1 MKIQSDFSITVLR
14 KRLLSVLLAIT
25 FLFCFL
31 IGRFFYLQVV
41 CSEKLYYLA
50 LDQWTREIP
59 LIARRGNITDR
70 NGVVLAGSS
79 LSYSVFARPRAVVDI
94 ESTAETLSSLFSID
108 GEALENKLK
117 QGKSSE
123 ITVVKKTGK
132 ENVEKLSAYDL
143 SGVYYAED
151 NTRVY
156 PYGDLLSR
164 VIGFT
169 SSDNTGTTGIEKYYD
184 DLLSG
189 KNGEILFDTDLVGV
203 EIEEGSVKYLS
214 AESGYHVALTVDLEI
229 QLVAEQV
236 MKKAYAEHNPRSAA
250 CLVLDPQS
258 FEVLALAEAP
268 SFDLNDPPRDQIS
281 LLNSLSRNS
290 LFCDVYEPGS
300 TFKVV
305 TAASDIEEWLKGNPK
320 ALSTSHVFSSAVT
333 RSVDGTTIKCWSTH
347 ANGKHAN
354 QTIAEALNNSCNPC
368 FVDMALALGKDTF
381 YEYLK
386 AFHFGSVTGI
396 DFSGE
401 AHGLLMPC
409 SAVRDCDLAR
419 IGFGQT
425 IAVTGLQLACA
436 VASAVNGG
444 YYYTPRLLS
453 SVTDE
458 YGNLVKKGKSVLLNR
473 TISEKASSLL
483 SSMLEG
489 VVRDGSGKKAY
500 IEGYRIGGKTGTAQK
515 YENGRI
521 AAGKYVSSF
530 VGFFPSDDP
539 QYLCLIVVD
548 EPQGTYYGSAVAA
561 PLAKEVFQGIIDAKN
576 IKSFV

>member
-1 MKIQSDFSITVLR
+1 M
-14 KRLLSVLLAIT
+14 SVLLAIT

-108 GEALENKLK
+108 GETLEKKLK

-123 ITVVKKTGK
+123 ITVVKKTAK

-203 EIEEGSVKYLS
+203 EIEDGSVKYLS

-250 CLVLDPQS
+250 CLVLDPQT

-458 YGNLVKKGKSVLLNR
+458 YGNLVKKGESVLLNR

>member
-1 MKIQSDFSITVLR
+1 M
-14 KRLLSVLLAIT
+14 SVLLAIT

-108 GEALENKLK
+108 GETLENKLK

-123 ITVVKKTGK
+123 ITVVKKTAK

-203 EIEEGSVKYLS
+203 EIEDGSVKYLS

-250 CLVLDPQS
+250 CLVLDPQT

-458 YGNLVKKGKSVLLNR
+458 YGNLVKKGESVLLNR

>member
-1 MKIQSDFSITVLR
+1 M
-14 KRLLSVLLAIT
+14 SVLLAIT

-59 LIARRGNITDR
+59 LIAKRGNITDR
-70 NGVVLAGSS
+70 NGVVLAGSR

-94 ESTAETLSSLFSID
+94 ESTAETLSTLFSID
-108 GEALENKLK
+108 GETLEKKLK

-123 ITVVKKTGK
+123 ITVVKKTAK

-203 EIEEGSVKYLS
+203 EIEDGSVKYLS

-250 CLVLDPQS
+250 CLVLDPQT

-305 TAASDIEEWLKGNPK
+305 TAASDMEWLKGNPK

-458 YGNLVKKGKSVLLNR
+458 YGNLVKKGESVLLNR

>member
-1 MKIQSDFSITVLR
+1 M
-14 KRLLSVLLAIT
+14 SVLLAIT

-70 NGVVLAGSS
+70 NGVVLAGSR

-123 ITVVKKTGK
+123 ITVVKKTAK

-214 AESGYHVALTVDLEI
+214 AESGYHVALTIDVEI

-250 CLVLDPQS
+250 CLVLDPQT

-458 YGNLVKKGKSVLLNR
+458 YGNLVKKGESVLLNR

-500 IEGYRIGGKTGTAQK
+500 IEGYKIGGKTGTAQK

>member
-1 MKIQSDFSITVLR
+1 M
-14 KRLLSVLLAIT
+14 SVLLAIT

-41 CSEKLYYLA
+41 CTEKLYYLA

-70 NGVVLAGSS
+70 SGVVLAGSR

-108 GEALENKLK
+108 GESLENKLK

-123 ITVVKKTGK
+123 ITVVKKTAK

-214 AESGYHVALTVDLEI
+214 AESGYHVALTIDVEI

-250 CLVLDPQS
+250 CLVLDPQT

-458 YGNLVKKGKSVLLNR
+458 YGNLVKKGESVLLNR
-473 TISEKASSLL
+473 TISEKASALL

-500 IEGYRIGGKTGTAQK
+500 IEGYQIGGKTGTAQK

>member
-1 MKIQSDFSITVLR
+1 M
-14 KRLLSVLLAIT
+14 SVLLAIT

-70 NGVVLAGSS
+70 NGVVLAGSR

-203 EIEEGSVKYLS
+203 EIEDGSVKYLS
-214 AESGYHVALTVDLEI
+214 AESGYHVALTIDVEI

-250 CLVLDPQS
+250 CLVLDPQT

-386 AFHFGSVTGI
+386 AFHFGSMTGI

-458 YGNLVKKGKSVLLNR
+458 YGNLVKKGESVLLNR
-473 TISEKASSLL
+473 TISEKASALL

>member
-1 MKIQSDFSITVLR
+1 M
-14 KRLLSVLLAIT
+14 SVLLAIT

-70 NGVVLAGSS
+70 SGVVLAGSS

-108 GEALENKLK
+108 GETLEKKLK

-123 ITVVKKTGK
+123 ITVVKKTAK

-203 EIEEGSVKYLS
+203 EIEDGSVKYLS

-250 CLVLDPQS
+250 CLVLDPQT

>member
-1 MKIQSDFSITVLR
+1 M
-14 KRLLSVLLAIT
+14 SVLLAIT

-70 NGVVLAGSS
+70 SGVVLAGSR